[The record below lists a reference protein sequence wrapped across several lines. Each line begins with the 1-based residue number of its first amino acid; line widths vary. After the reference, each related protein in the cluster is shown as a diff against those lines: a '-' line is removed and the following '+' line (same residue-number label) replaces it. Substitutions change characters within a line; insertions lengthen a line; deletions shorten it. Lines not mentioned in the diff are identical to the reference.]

1 MDKPKKRPKAVNVSW
16 VIAGLLIASGA
27 VRFAEGTGAA
37 IAREVANITS
47 NPDQAHE
54 LYSGCVAAA
63 DMDELLEDIDAKNI
77 SLEERR
83 IELDLREKDVN
94 AGAQLVAAE
103 MQKLAEAEASLAEL
117 ISLAE
122 TAAEGDISN
131 LIDVYQQMKPKEAA
145 AVFEEMAPEFAAG
158 FLGRMRPDSAARV
171 FAGLSP
177 KTAYSISAILAGR
190 NVNAP
195 TE

>member
-1 MDKPKKRPKAVNVSW
+1 MEKQRKRPKSVNVSW

-27 VRFAEGTGAA
+27 VRFVEGTGAA

-47 NPDQAHE
+47 TPDQGHD
-54 LYSGCVAAA
+54 LYAGCVSGAV
-63 DMDELLEDIDAKNI
+63 MDELLREIDEKNV

-83 IELDLREKDVN
+83 IDLDLREKDVN
-94 AGAQLVAAE
+94 AGALLVAAE
-103 MQKLAEAEASLAEL
+103 MRKLADAEASLAEL
-117 ISLAE
+117 ISMAE

>member
-1 MDKPKKRPKAVNVSW
+1 MDTRKKRVRAVNVSW
-16 VIAGLLIASGA
+16 VIAGLLVASGV
-27 VRFAEGTGAA
+27 VRFVEGTGAA
-37 IAREVANITS
+37 IAREMANITTGP
-47 NPDQAHE
+47 NLE
-54 LYSGCVAAA
+54 TEIYGNCISG
-63 DMDELLEDIDAKNI
+63 DSMDELLQDIEEKNV
-77 SLEERR
+77 SLEARR
-83 IELDLREKDVN
+83 IDLDLREQDIE
-94 AGAQLVAAE
+94 AGAMLVAAQ
-103 MQKLAEAEASLAEL
+103 MDRLAEAESNLAEL

-122 TAAEGDISN
+122 TAAEGDLSN
-131 LIDVYQQMKPKEAA
+131 LTSVYEQMKPKEAA

-171 FAGLSP
+171 FAGLTP